1 MNTRHW
7 MAAAACAALLAA
19 CGGVSPPPVPGGER
33 IPVNWD
39 VGTSVPSASKQEG
52 EAAGGDLEKTPGEL
66 AFEADKAEGGR

>member
-7 MAAAACAALLAA
+7 MAAAACAALLAS

-39 VGTSVPSASKQEG
+39 AGTEVPSAARQEDKAPG
-52 EAAGGDLEKTPGEL
+52 AALEKTPAEQD
-66 AFEADKAEGGR
+66 FHAEGGR